1 MKLDDRFENLVPK
14 KINQMT
20 LIRMLSDYKLS
31 LVHISCRQLT
41 NSIIEN
47 SFKVE
52 LMQLTHSELKT
63 RLNYFG
69 GLGPEHHVFKI
80 EDSHSQDTDHS
91 YL

>member
-1 MKLDDRFENLVPK
+1 
-14 KINQMT
+14 
-20 LIRMLSDYKLS
+20 
-31 LVHISCRQLT
+31 
-41 NSIIEN
+41 
-47 SFKVE
+47 
-52 LMQLTHSELKT
+52 MQLTHSELKT